1 MISFSQAQSK
11 LETLCETWLADVGL
25 QSEQRL
31 LPESIGYYLSEDIY
45 AKQNLPVEDLSA
57 MDGYALCFADDVEV
71 AEEQQVF
78 TVCGE
83 SSAGKPYSGKPLEAN
98 QCLRIMTGAVVPEWA
113 DTVII
118 QENTKKIADN
128 KITLCNQVAK
138 GKNIR
143 RLGEEIRSGQKLF
156 GQYQLISPSVV
167 SVLASQGFAQ
177 VSTFRKLKI
186 GFFATG
192 DELRLAGESLAAGE
206 IYESNLSTIDALLQG
221 LPIERIN
228 LGIIKDSKDATQQC
242 LTQATS
248 ECDVVI
254 SSGGVSVGD
263 YDFVKD
269 CVESMGHLE
278 IHKVA
283 LKPGKPLCFGTLAN
297 GTAKSALFFGLPGN
311 AVSSFVTL
319 TEFFMPAIRWL
330 LGGKLLP
337 QKLHLTATL
346 NNSIRKRSGRMEFQR
361 GVLTSKALSN
371 GDINWHVTTFSQ
383 QESHRIYGLAQ
394 ANCTVILSEDSSDLK
409 IGDRV
414 KVAPFPWC
422 FNG

>member
-11 LETLCETWLADVGL
+11 LKALCEAWLADGGL

-31 LPESIGYYLSEDIY
+31 LAESIGYYLSEDIY
-45 AKQNLPVEDLSA
+45 AKQNLPVEDVSA

-78 TVCGE
+78 AVCGE
-83 SSAGKPYSGKPLEAN
+83 SSAGKPYRGVPLKAN
-98 QCLRIMTGAVVPEWA
+98 QCLRIMTGAVVPESA

-156 GQYQLISPSVV
+156 DQYQLISPSVV

-221 LPIERIN
+221 LPVERIN
-228 LGIIKDSKDATQQC
+228 LGVIKDSKDATQRY
-242 LTQATS
+242 LTEAAS
-248 ECDVVI
+248 KCDIVI

-269 CVESMGHLE
+269 CVESMGCLE
-278 IHKVA
+278 IYKVA
-283 LKPGKPLCFGTLAN
+283 LKPGKPLCFGTLGN
-297 GTAKSALFFGLPGN
+297 GTANSALF
-311 AVSSFVTL
+311 
-319 TEFFMPAIRWL
+319 
-330 LGGKLLP
+330 LGCRAMLFH
-337 QKLHLTATL
+337 HL
-346 NNSIRKRSGRMEFQR
+346 
-361 GVLTSKALSN
+361 
-371 GDINWHVTTFSQ
+371 
-383 QESHRIYGLAQ
+383 
-394 ANCTVILSEDSSDLK
+394 
-409 IGDRV
+409 
-414 KVAPFPWC
+414 
-422 FNG
+422 